1 MGLLEIWNKLQIQK
15 KCAIITTFLF
25 GLLAHGPIMFKKL
38 AKQDDILY
46 MFIGGET
53 FSSGRWMLFAAEKL
67 KNLLFQDSVYNIPT
81 FNVVF
86 SLCCIA
92 VAACIIIDLFDIKLI
107 NLCILLSGIMV
118 CIPVMASMYAYM
130 FTAQFFS
137 LAILFA
143 VAGSSLVL
151 TKKQW
156 YWILLG
162 IFLMTLSVGIYQA
175 YIPLMLCIFLFGMI
189 KQFSEADTREKQKR
203 AFFRIMILGISCV
216 GFLLLNTVI
225 LNICLKITDI
235 KLSGYKGIGYATK
248 TPLMIYLSRAVFA
261 YKEFLLPQKG
271 TFYDILPGSSHALYL
286 CVHLLTVIFYAC
298 FLFSVWKKSKL
309 SGIMILLMGLMV
321 PLVVNF
327 IFVMVDETYCYVL
340 MEYGYVMYFVFFIW
354 IFENVQEQFRSVIKK
369 ISGGIVSCILFLFVI
384 IFCRFDNLCYMKLEI
399 TQAQMTRY
407 FTTLV
412 TRMQDADGYD
422 ASMPVA
428 YIGKPRISENDTTIT
443 EIQELNH
450 IHVSPFF
457 GFRESLPHEHWRQLM
472 NVFLAFKAWEVD
484 PAELET
490 LPEVQAMPSYPNKG
504 SIKVIDDTL
513 VVKF

>member
-1 MGLLEIWNKLQIQK
+1 MELLDIWKKLQVQK
-15 KCAIITTFLF
+15 KCVIISTFLF
-25 GLLAHGPIMFKKL
+25 GLFIHGPIMFKKL

-53 FSSGRWMLFAAEKL
+53 FSSGRWMLFTAEKI

-92 VAACIIIDLFDIKLI
+92 AAACILIDLFEIKST
-107 NLCILLSGIMV
+107 NLCVLLSGVMV
-118 CIPVMASMYAYM
+118 AIPVMASMYAYM

-137 LAILFA
+137 LAVLFA
-143 VAGSSLVL
+143 VAGASLVL

-162 IFLMTLSVGIYQA
+162 IILMTLSIGIYQA
-175 YIPLMLCIFLFGMI
+175 YIPLILCIFLFGMI
-189 KQFSEADTREKQKR
+189 KRFSEADTPEKQKQ
-203 AFFRIMILGISCV
+203 AFLRIGIIGISCV
-216 GFLLLNTVI
+216 GFLLLNTLI
-225 LNICLKITDI
+225 LNFCLKITGI

-248 TPLMIYLSRAVFA
+248 IPLTTYLTRAVFA
-261 YKEFLLPQKG
+261 YKEFLLPQRG
-271 TFYDILPGSSHALYL
+271 TFYDILPGSSHTLYL
-286 CVHLLTVIFYAC
+286 CMHLLTVIFYAC

-309 SGIMILLMGLMV
+309 NGIMTLLMGLMV
-321 PLVVNF
+321 PLAVNF

-340 MEYGYVMYFVFFIW
+340 MEYGYVMYFVFFVW
-354 IFENVQEQFRSVIKK
+354 IFETVRGQFRPVI
-369 ISGGIVSCILFLFVI
+369 STVTRGIVSCILFLMVI

-412 TRMQDADGYD
+412 TRIQDTNGYD

-428 YIGKPRISENDTTIT
+428 YIGKPHINENDKIGRA
-443 EIQELNH
+443 
-450 IHVSPFF
+450 HV
-457 GFRESLPHEHWRQLM
+457 
-472 NVFLAFKAWEVD
+472 
-484 PAELET
+484 
-490 LPEVQAMPSYPNKG
+490 
-504 SIKVIDDTL
+504 
-513 VVKF
+513 